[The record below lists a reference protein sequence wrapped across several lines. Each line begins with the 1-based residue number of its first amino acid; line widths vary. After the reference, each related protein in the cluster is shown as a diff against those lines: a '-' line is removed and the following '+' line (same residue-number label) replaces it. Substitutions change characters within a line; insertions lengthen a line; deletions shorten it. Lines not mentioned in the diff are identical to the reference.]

1 MRGNETDNKPP
12 QYSKLNLEYQDFNY
26 KTTSFESI
34 FLSLLHHND
43 IIFHT
48 LCTRRLAN
56 DCYNYKAKLLCS
68 HCLYDSQL
76 IWFKQCSN
84 IEEKH
89 HKDCKYFHVKCQK
102 ERRKKL

>member
-12 QYSKLNLEYQDFNY
+12 KYSKLNLEYQDFNY

-48 LCTRRLAN
+48 LCTKRLAN
-56 DCYNYKAKLLCS
+56 YCYNYKAKLLCFIMFLS
-68 HCLYDSQL
+68 EP
-76 IWFKQCSN
+76 ISN
-84 IEEKH
+84 I
-89 HKDCKYFHVKCQK
+89 VQIL
-102 ERRKKL
+102 RRNITKIANIFM

>member
-12 QYSKLNLEYQDFNY
+12 KYSKLNLEYQDFNY

-48 LCTRRLAN
+48 IMILFFTHYVQRDWLITVTTAKQ
-56 DCYNYKAKLLCS
+56 NYYVLLCFS
-68 HCLYDSQL
+68 MNQFQTVL
-76 IWFKQCSN
+76 
-84 IEEKH
+84 
-89 HKDCKYFHVKCQK
+89 KY
-102 ERRKKL
+102 